1 MPTQLCP
8 FCLPADGRVAF
19 VEPLFKGLWDA
30 FPVTEGHLLLVP
42 HRHVPS
48 WSDLHV
54 SEQAAL
60 TSGIEQARALI
71 SARCGADGFNV
82 GFNDGKAAGQTVPH
96 FHLHIIPR
104 RHGDMTNPAGGVR
117 HVIPAKGNYLAKPGK
132 GDGSAPF
139 AEMGLPHD
147 RALIAGAEDSL
158 IKHLLPHIDR
168 ATHVDV
174 AVSFTMESGIRLLR
188 PHLQDLLDRQ
198 GHVRFV
204 TGDYLDVTD
213 PDALR
218 RLMDLEGEIS
228 RHVFEAGTIGF
239 HTKSWIFHFA
249 DGTGVALVGSSN
261 LSESALVKGVEW
273 NYRVFTPNQQ
283 GGWRDVLDGFEA
295 LLARPEIKPLSH
307 EWISGYERRRQKPP
321 SSGPGGVGVPEDPP
335 LPMPEPHAI
344 QKQALAA
351 LEETRRRG
359 FTAGLVVLATGLG
372 KTWLSAF
379 DSNRAKFGRILFVAH
394 REEILTQA
402 MEAFRVSRPHASL
415 GRYTGTD
422 KDRSADI
429 LFASI
434 QTLGRAAHLRHFSPD
449 AFDYII
455 VDEFHHAAAK
465 TYRRLIDHFTP
476 KFLLGLTAT
485 PDRMDGGDLLGLC
498 QENLVFRCDAFEG
511 IKGELLSPFHYFGVP
526 DDVDYENI
534 PWRSASFDET
544 ALTSALATQVRAQ
557 NALDQ
562 LRLHGGQRTLGFCCS
577 QRHADFMADF
587 FRKQDLRAVSVH
599 AGSGSAPRTSSLA
612 ALQAGDLDVVFAVD
626 MFNEGVDVPNIDT
639 VLMLRPTE
647 STTIWMQQFGRG
659 LRRAAGKD
667 RLHVIDYIGNHRTF
681 LTKAQALLNCGG
693 GPRQLAIALDQV
705 RADQF
710 ELPPG
715 CAITYDL
722 KAMDILQNLLKPT
735 RQGDAL
741 DAYYAAYRDRFG
753 TRPTALEIFHA
764 GFNPRTNGHGSW
776 FDYVGHH
783 NDLTDQERRVAAN
796 HSAFLDSLSKTQMT
810 KSYKMLLLQAMQQ
823 EGALPGQIEIARLT
837 KRFAGIA
844 GRHPVY
850 RGDVSVP
857 LDDQPGV
864 QRLLEKHPIDAWI
877 NGRGT
882 SGRTFFAYDN
892 GVLRTTFSVSED
904 LSDCFNSLVQEAIDW
919 RLAEYL
925 DRRQKNGPEDDNP
938 PPDAPPF
945 SEDSTQPTGAVL
957 WHEYMREE
965 IPPLYRLV
973 FSTGSWNQG
982 FVVQGRDVFL
992 LVTLDKSG
1000 NQEEHQYDDGFLG
1013 ASHFKWQSQNQTL
1026 QSSQHGK
1033 IIQQTAVD
1041 YDIHLFVRPTK
1052 KRGKGACPFIYCG
1065 DVDFQEWQGERPIT
1079 VTWKLRNPVPTNL
1092 HRLLDVKRVSPPHHP
1107 S

>member
-1 MPTQLCP
+1 MSAPLCP

-19 VEPLFKGLWDA
+19 VEALFKGLWDA

-48 WSDLHV
+48 WSDLHA

-60 TSGIEQARALI
+60 LSGIEQARALI
-71 SARCGADGFNV
+71 SSRFGADGFNV

-96 FHLHIIPR
+96 FHMHVIPR
-104 RHGDMTNPAGGVR
+104 RFGDMTDPTGGVR
-117 HVIPAKGNYLAKPGK
+117 HVIPGKGNYLAKPVIL
-132 GDGSAPF
+132 DGSSHAIGT
-139 AEMGLPHD
+139 GLPHD

-168 ATHVDV
+168 AARVDV

-198 GHVRFV
+198 GEVRFI

-218 RLMDLEGEIS
+218 RLMDLEGAIS
-228 RHVFEAGTIGF
+228 RHVFEAGPIGF

-295 LLARPEIKPLSH
+295 LLGRPEIRPLSH
-307 EWISGYERRRQKPP
+307 EWIATYEKRRQKLPP
-321 SSGPGGVGVPEDPP
+321 SGPRGVGEPDDPP
-335 LPMPEPHAI
+335 PPRPEPHAI
-344 QKQALAA
+344 QKRALAA
-351 LEETRRRG
+351 LEGTRQQG

-372 KTWLSAF
+372 KTWLSVF
-379 DSNRAKFGRILFVAH
+379 DSDRTEFHRILFVAH
-394 REEILTQA
+394 REEILAQA

-511 IKGELLSPFHYFGVP
+511 IEDGLLSPFHYFGVP

-534 PWRSASFDET
+534 PWRSASFDEA

-557 NALDQ
+557 NALEQ
-562 LRLHGGQRTLGFCCS
+562 LRQHGGKRTLGFCCS

-599 AGSGSAPRTSSLA
+599 AGSSSAPRTSSLA
-612 ALQAGDLDVVFAVD
+612 ALQEGDLDVVFAVD

-659 LRRAAGKD
+659 LRRVAGKD
-667 RLHVIDYIGNHRTF
+667 RLHVIDYIGNHRIF
-681 LTKAQALLNCGG
+681 LTKAQALLNCGNG
-693 GPRQLAIALDQV
+693 ARQLAIALDQV
-705 RADQF
+705 RADTF
-710 ELPPG
+710 DLPPG
-715 CAITYDL
+715 CNVTYDL
-722 KAMDILQNLLKPT
+722 KALDILQNLLGPPKKW
-735 RQGDAL
+735 DAL
-741 DAYYAAYRDRFG
+741 DAYYADYRQRFG
-753 TRPTALEIFHA
+753 VRPTALEIFHA
-764 GFNPRTNGHGSW
+764 GFKPRVNGHGSW
-776 FDYVGHH
+776 FDYVAYH
-783 NDLTDQERRVAAN
+783 NDLTDEERRVVTN
-796 HSAFLDSLSKTQMT
+796 HGAFLEDLSKTQMT

-837 KRFAGIA
+837 NRFAAIA

-850 RGDVSVP
+850 RSDVSVQ
-857 LDDQPGV
+857 LDDQPAVEG
-864 QRLLEKHPIDAWI
+864 LLEKHPIDAWTA
-877 NGRGT
+877 GRGT
-882 SGRTFFAYDN
+882 SGRAFFAYED
-892 GVLRTTFSVSED
+892 GVFRTTFSVLEG
-904 LSDCFNSLVQEAIDW
+904 LSGCFNSLVQEVIDW

-925 DRRQKNGPEDDNP
+925 QRSEGETDP
-938 PPDAPPF
+938 PVGT
-945 SEDSTQPTGAVL
+945 EPTETDTPRPRVAEP
-957 WHEYMREE
+957 WREYMREE
-965 IPPLYRLV
+965 IPPLYG
-973 FSTGSWNQG
+973 FIFNTGSWNQG
-982 FVVQGRDVFL
+982 FVVQDRHVFL
-992 LVTLDKSG
+992 LVTLDKSA
-1000 NQEEHQYDDGFLG
+1000 NQKEHQYDDGFLDET
-1013 ASHFKWQSQNQTL
+1013 HFKWQSQNQTT
-1026 QSSQHGK
+1026 QSSLHGK
-1033 IIQQTAVD
+1033 IIRQTTHD
-1041 YDIHLFVRPTK
+1041 YKIHLFVRPTK
-1052 KRGKGACPFIYCG
+1052 KRGKGACPFFYCG
-1065 DVDFQEWQGERPIT
+1065 DVDFQDWRGERPIT
-1079 VTWKLRNPVPTNL
+1079 VTWKLRNQVPVNL
-1092 HRLLDVKRVSPPHHP
+1092 HRLLDVPGEALPHPHP
-1107 S
+1107 H